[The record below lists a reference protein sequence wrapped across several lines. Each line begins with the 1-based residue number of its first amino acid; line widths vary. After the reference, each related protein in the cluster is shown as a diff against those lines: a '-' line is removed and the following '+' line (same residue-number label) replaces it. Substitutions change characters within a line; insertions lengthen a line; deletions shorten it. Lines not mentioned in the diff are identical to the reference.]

1 MTKEHEQQDARIE
14 QLGSELRLLSA
25 RVERLE
31 TLLAASGRE
40 AASAAAA
47 PMVAPSAAAAAA
59 PAAAPMVAS
68 PTPAAAPAVEPA
80 VEPAAAP
87 AQPVWREYP
96 DHATEDVS
104 EELLAWAGKAHLLT
118 RLSTLCFLLVVA
130 LGLRTVTDSNLINTL
145 AGSMLGMGYA
155 AALMLAGAWRYQK
168 KSPLA
173 PIFAA
178 SGTVLMCS
186 VVVETHARFASLP
199 LVPAY
204 LMLIATGVG
213 MAWVSYRYQRFLPIS
228 LGTLGMC
235 LAGAAIDYPHP
246 FFPYLSLVLFAA
258 NILGYFAAQL
268 KSCSWLR
275 WIVLV
280 VTMAMLQLWGVRLGM
295 ILLSHNQPPAELAG
309 VWFLPTLTLF
319 ALLYLALALIGIVRS
334 AEAKISRF
342 NFSLPT
348 LNVLWAFSAAAYQV
362 HASGGSKHLLG
373 FIGVALALGHLGV
386 TIYLSGRREGGAPGT
401 TSFACAG
408 AALAACALPFAIGS
422 FTLSLPALSVMA
434 FFMAIMSRK
443 WQNGGIRATSY
454 LVQIYAV
461 VALAIELQL
470 DKVAAG
476 DVVNSLP
483 AGLLALIALYQYQ
496 WCREWLPPAPSVFS
510 RYDTRDRSAV
520 TLLLCSL
527 ASGFFM
533 LRIAVLQTLTLS
545 LPPAAVANSFGCS
558 QSILINASAGGIMI
572 FAYFRRNKE
581 VRNVAILVTL
591 IGAVKVFLYDLL
603 GAHGVPLVASVF
615 TFGLAAAIESV
626 ALGRWQKNAESP
638 APEVPETPKGPI
650 AYGTPLASVV
660 PEKPKTS
667 KAHPGPA
674 EPSTETRES

>member
-25 RVERLE
+25 RVEQLE
-31 TLLAASGRE
+31 TLLAASGKQ
-40 AASAAAA
+40 APAS
-47 PMVAPSAAAAAA
+47 AAA
-59 PAAAPMVAS
+59 PAAAPALAS
-68 PTPAAAPAVEPA
+68 AAEAAATAPI
-80 VEPAAAP
+80 EPAAAP
-87 AQPVWREYP
+87 AAAPAKPVWREYP
-96 DHATEDVS
+96 DPATEDVS

-130 LGLRTVTDSNLINTL
+130 LGLRTVTDSNLINIL
-145 AGSMLGMGYA
+145 AGSILGMSYA
-155 AALMLAGAWRYQK
+155 AALMLAGAWRYHK

-295 ILLSHNQPPAELAG
+295 ILLSHNQPPAELAS

-319 ALLYLALALIGIVRS
+319 AALYLALAFIGIVRS
-334 AEAKISRF
+334 AEEKISRF

-373 FIGVALALGHLGV
+373 FIGVALATGHLGV
-386 TIYLSGRREGGAPGT
+386 TIYLSGRKEGGAPGT

-408 AALAACALPFAIGS
+408 AALAACALPFATGS

-461 VALAIELQL
+461 VGLAVGLQL
-470 DKVAAG
+470 DKVAAS

-496 WCREWLPPAPSVFS
+496 WCREWPPPAPSVFS
-510 RYDTRDRSAV
+510 RYDAKDRSGV

-533 LRIAVLQTLTLS
+533 LRIAVLQALTLS
-545 LPPAAVANSFGCS
+545 LPPAQVANSFGCS

-572 FAYFRRNKE
+572 LAYFRRNKE

-603 GAHGVPLVASVF
+603 GAHGVALVASVF

-660 PEKPKTS
+660 PERPKAP
-667 KAHPGPA
+667 KAPSEPEQPG
-674 EPSTETRES
+674 S